1 MTSQLLVLL
10 ICCYFNL
17 YTELSH
23 ENIFVPFFFAKTSR
37 IERRKGV
44 VFLSSVKIMMK
55 KKNVSN
61 FNQINSFDAT
71 LKNALY
77 IFLL

>member
-17 YTELSH
+17 YAELSH
-23 ENIFVPFFFAKTSR
+23 ENIFVPFFAKTSR

-44 VFLSSVKIMMK
+44 VFLNSIKIMMK
-55 KKNVSN
+55 KKTYHILTKLT
-61 FNQINSFDAT
+61 FMMLLF
-71 LKNALY
+71 KNALY